1 MIRINLLPPE
11 SRKKSSGLRVR
22 IPWREIGLFVFVFV
36 VLSSSWI
43 LGITQIQ
50 TIRMNF
56 LKAQSEKLKEQRS
69 RVEKIEVA
77 LNAFRNRA
85 ALFKGIKDPAAQW
98 APRLNILSDAI
109 VAKLW
114 FTSLEYKPAEGVVE
128 TKLAAGKKEK
138 SSAASKTSS
147 KTEKAPSAKKP
158 PAEAAKPTPVKGK
171 EDKQGKQGTG
181 KGSKGSKEQ
190 KPKEKLVSP
199 IVLQGSFL
207 VSSGETEPPVNR
219 YIHRVKEHPE
229 FSVHFKDAK
238 VKTVEHRQVQNEE
251 VADFVIE
258 LFPKEG

>member
-158 PAEAAKPTPVKGK
+158 PAEAAKSTPAKGK
-171 EDKQGKQGTG
+171 EGQQA
-181 KGSKGSKEQ
+181 KGSKEQ

-238 VKTVEHRQVQNEE
+238 VKTVEHRQIQNEE

-258 LFPKEG
+258 LFLKEG